1 MQGSR
6 SVATSNAWPVAA
18 STAWSEEPLR
28 RWRNILACLGLGA
41 IAAFVIALV
50 VLHLSAGQQPP
61 SHMSE
66 FANSRFGLLWALA
79 VYTFILGGAMVAW
92 ALKPC
97 LSNCPSKWIGMAML
111 WLAGI
116 GAVLLASFPTDDT
129 YVRTLSG
136 KVHNDA
142 ALTTFALLGA
152 AMVVLAPAFRA
163 SPSLGRFAPV
173 SILLGVL
180 VTASWV
186 TYLVTTLKQIDV
198 YGPAQRILVALI
210 TAWFV
215 LLALHLRHAAAVRP
229 RRNLRSIVLVASTQT
244 PLPEAMRRRRQS
256 RSKAKAGAT
265 GKARRVGSSAGRR
278 VRAAKAS

>member
-6 SVATSNAWPVAA
+6 SVESSDAWA
-18 STAWSEEPLR
+18 SEPLR

-50 VLHLSAGQQPP
+50 VLHIADGRATP

-66 FANSRFGLLWALA
+66 FANSRFGVLWALA
-79 VYTFILGGAMVAW
+79 IYTFILGGAMVVW

-97 LSNCPSKWIGMAML
+97 LSNCPSKWAGIAML
-111 WLAGI
+111 WLAGL
-116 GAVLLASFPTDDT
+116 GAVLLAAFPTDDT
-129 YVRTLSG
+129 YVRTFSG

-163 SPSLGRFAPV
+163 SPSLGRFARV
-173 SILLGVL
+173 SVLLGVL

-186 TYLVTTLKQIDV
+186 TYLVTTLKQINV
-198 YGPAQRILVALI
+198 YGPTQRILVAFI

-215 LLALHLRHAAAVRP
+215 LLALHLRHAAEVRP
-229 RRNLRSIVLVASTQT
+229 RRHLRSIVLVASTAT
-244 PLPEAMRRRRQS
+244 PMKATRPRRARKRP
-256 RSKAKAGAT
+256 A
-265 GKARRVGSSAGRR
+265 KARRAVTSRAPGRP
-278 VRAAKAS
+278 RAARSRRRTPTTT